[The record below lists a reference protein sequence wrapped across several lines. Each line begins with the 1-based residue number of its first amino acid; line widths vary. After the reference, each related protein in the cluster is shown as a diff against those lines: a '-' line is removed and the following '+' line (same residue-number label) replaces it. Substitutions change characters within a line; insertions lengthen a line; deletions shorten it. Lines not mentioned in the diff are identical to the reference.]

1 MQKVGL
7 PVVKGGTN
15 NRKLL
20 DLTVAKDGTNRG
32 LEQGRHKIL
41 TAIAPKCFIVH
52 LNIYYYFTC
61 ALKRTDEELPMLSQ
75 SQGRVLST

>member
-32 LEQGRHKIL
+32 LEQGRH
-41 TAIAPKCFIVH
+41 
-52 LNIYYYFTC
+52 
-61 ALKRTDEELPMLSQ
+61 
-75 SQGRVLST
+75 